1 MPLVNKLS
9 LHYFLIQMVYSE
21 YVKLRILY
29 HYNMGFKPYTIS
41 KKLLE
46 EEGIKVSKVGVMKFL
61 KVYLATGTTQRR
73 SGSGRPSK
81 ITQHVRELVDAQ
93 MEKDDETTATQLHR
107 MLLNNQPLGT
117 RSAYNTIIEDPGS
130 PFAAT
135 FQCIIYFLF
144 TSFIFYRLY
153 LWYTSFLLF
162 QTITNRK
169 NNSFAVY

>member
-107 MLLNNQPLGT
+107 MLLNNGIDISLRT
-117 RSAYNTIIEDPGS
+117 VLRYR
-130 PFAAT
+130 
-135 FQCIIYFLF
+135 F
-144 TSFIFYRLY
+144 THLHISNN
-153 LWYTSFLLF
+153 LLML
-162 QTITNRK
+162 TG
-169 NNSFAVY
+169 VVLV